1 MMIPFHRKKPKTS
14 ERGIALIVALLML
27 MLISAALMGMVMMSN
42 TETNVSANFRD
53 EQTAFFAS
61 KAGVEEVRDRLR
73 TSATDTLTGSGLFSS
88 TNVPPSPLPGQAN
101 GILYITN
108 PAAGETDTPWLPLG
122 AVSTYP
128 DDEICKEVTCVS
140 GVPAGTWYASASAS
154 TTYAATPKL
163 PWKWVRVMA
172 KLNKPSTTSKLM
184 PVNGSTGGDTTAG
197 YRVCWNGT
205 NEVAVSNIT
214 YASCAAANNNYLP
227 VYELTALA
235 VTSSGSRRM
244 TQYEISRTAF
254 PPMPGAMIFDG
265 PSPDF
270 STNPNSAAFGVSG
283 TDVAQGPN
291 AGAGCGAPASQP
303 GLGGYNAAAAASLG
317 TQVNRPGSYA
327 GSPAGISNV
336 GTQLGPLST
345 VDGLTNLVNS
355 ITTAAGANV
364 YGASPLPSP
373 STLNLGTN
381 STPVI
386 NVVQGDYSFGGSG
399 AGILLVTGTLTMSG
413 TPNFNG
419 LILVI
424 GKGNVV
430 KNGGG
435 NGTLNGSLFVANM
448 YSDTP
453 PTYTNLIA
461 LGANNPPGIPT
472 IAWNGGGNATIQ
484 YDSCWISSVTQ
495 SFPYRIVAQRE
506 LIY

>member
-1 MMIPFHRKKPKTS
+1 MIVIHGKKPNSS
-14 ERGIALIVALLML
+14 ERGIALIVALMML
-27 MLISAALMGMVMMSN
+27 MLISAALMGMIMMSN

-61 KAGVEEVRDRLR
+61 KAGIEEVRDRLR
-73 TSATDTLTGSGLFSS
+73 SSATDSLSGSALFSS
-88 TNVPPSPLPGQAN
+88 TNVPPYPLPGQTNA
-101 GILYITN
+101 ILYITN
-108 PAAGETDTPWLPLG
+108 PASGETVTPWLPLG

-140 GVPAGTWYASASAS
+140 GVPAGTWYASASNS
-154 TTYAATPKL
+154 TTYVAAPKL
-163 PWKWVRVMA
+163 TWKWVRVMA

-205 NEVAVSNIT
+205 NEIAT
-214 YASCAAANNNYLP
+214 ALASCAAAGTTDLP

-244 TQYEISRTAF
+244 TQYEISQTSL
-254 PPMPGAMIFDG
+254 PPFPGAMIFDG
-265 PSPDF
+265 PTPDYG
-270 STNPNSAAFGVSG
+270 TNPNAAAFNVTG
-283 TDVAQGPN
+283 TDIGQGPN
-291 AGAGCGAPASQP
+291 GGAGCPAQTNEPALGAF
-303 GLGGYNAAAAASLG
+303 NAASAASLG
-317 TQVNRPGSYA
+317 TQVNRAGSYT
-327 GSPAGISNV
+327 GSPAGIADVSS
-336 GTQLGPLST
+336 QLGPLAT
-345 VDGLTNLVNS
+345 VDGLNSLVNS
-355 ITTAAGANV
+355 VTSMAGANV
-364 YGASPLPSP
+364 YGASPLPNP
-373 STLNLGTN
+373 STMNLGN
-381 STPVI
+381 NAGPVV
-386 NVVQGDYSFGGSG
+386 NVVQGDYSLGGSG
-399 AGILLVTGTLTMSG
+399 SGILLVTGTLTMSG

-435 NGTLNGSLFVANM
+435 NGTLDGSLFVANL

-453 PTYTNLIA
+453 PTYVHLIPS
-461 LGANNPPGIPT
+461 GPPGIPT

-484 YDSCWISSVTQ
+484 YDSCWISSLGK
-495 SFPYRIVAQRE
+495 SLPFRIVDQRE